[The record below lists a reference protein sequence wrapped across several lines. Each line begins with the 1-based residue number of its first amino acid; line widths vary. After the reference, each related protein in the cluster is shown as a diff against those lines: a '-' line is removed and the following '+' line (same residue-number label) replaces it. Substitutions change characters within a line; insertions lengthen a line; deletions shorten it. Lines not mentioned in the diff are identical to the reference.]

1 MNAIQIAEIAESWV
15 AAKMDAYIEK
25 VAEVYSLS
33 VEELKGIAKDV
44 TVPSSCDAA
53 NVLEKKKLMKLK
65 KVELQAKCKELGH
78 RVTGNKSEL
87 CDRILSGAAKS
98 NDTGKNKSKK
108 TKPKSKQEE
117 NLRVCKSKYGN
128 YTYDALVID
137 KGTRMVVGI
146 ELDDGTIGPLT
157 KAGIEKCHRYKLKFA
172 IPLNLDATEEKS
184 NSEEEEEL
192 ECIEEN
198 EMEIEEEE
206 EEEEEED
213 DDDDDE
219 EEEIE
224 IEEECEEEIEIEEED
239 DTNVGDDENEDDED
253 DEDIE
258 YEVYD
263 D

>member
-184 NSEEEEEL
+184 NSEEEEEEL
-192 ECIEEN
+192 ECIEEI
-198 EMEIEEEE
+198 EEEEEEEEIEEEE
-206 EEEEEED
+206 EEEEEEEDND
-213 DDDDDE
+213 DD
-219 EEEIE
+219 EEIE
-224 IEEECEEEIEIEEED
+224 IEEDDEEEIEEEN

-253 DEDIE
+253 IE

>member
-1 MNAIQIAEIAESWV
+1 MNSIQIAEIAESWV

-44 TVPSSCDAA
+44 SVTSSCDAS

-65 KVELQAKCKELGH
+65 KVDLQAKCKQLGH
-78 RVTGNKSEL
+78 RVSGNKSEL

-98 NDTGKNKSKK
+98 NETVKKSKK
-108 TKPKSKQEE
+108 SKPKQEE

-128 YTYDALVID
+128 YTYDGLIID

-146 ELDDGTIGPLT
+146 ELNDGTVGPLT
-157 KAGIEKCHRYKLKFA
+157 KAGIDKCHRYKLKFA

-184 NSEEEEEL
+184 NSEDEEEEA
-192 ECIEEN
+192 EIEVED
-198 EMEIEEEE
+198 EEEE
-206 EEEEEED
+206 EDEDEEEED
-213 DDDDDE
+213 DDDDDDDE
-219 EEEIE
+219 EEEEGELE
-224 IEEECEEEIEIEEED
+224 IEEEDEEEEGELEIEEED
-239 DTNVGDDENEDDED
+239 DSNNVGEDDE
-253 DEDIE
+253 EIE

>member
-1 MNAIQIAEIAESWV
+1 MNSIQIAEIAESWV

-44 TVPSSCDAA
+44 SVTSSCDAS

-65 KVELQAKCKELGH
+65 KVDLQAKCKQLGH
-78 RVTGNKSEL
+78 RVSGNKSEL

-98 NDTGKNKSKK
+98 NETVKKSKK
-108 TKPKSKQEE
+108 SKPKQEE

-128 YTYDALVID
+128 YTYDGLIID

-146 ELDDGTIGPLT
+146 ELNDGTVGPLT
-157 KAGIEKCHRYKLKFA
+157 KAGIDKCHRYKLKFA

-184 NSEEEEEL
+184 NSEDEEEEA
-192 ECIEEN
+192 EIEVED
-198 EMEIEEEE
+198 EEEE
-206 EEEEEED
+206 EDEDEEEED
-213 DDDDDE
+213 DDDDDDDE
-219 EEEIE
+219 EEEE
-224 IEEECEEEIEIEEED
+224 GELEIEEED
-239 DTNVGDDENEDDED
+239 DSNNVGEDDE
-253 DEDIE
+253 EIE